1 MRNGFDFN
9 IDRIQKLSQMKRL
22 LDSSSQE
29 DVALIRQLEREFEA
43 GGGRQTLSK
52 KNLAKVYGRAQAH
65 SSQTFKPPT
74 TAAPRKQNYM
84 KSFTDESMG
93 PAAAA
98 EADF

>member
-9 IDRIQKLSQMKRL
+9 IDRIHKLSQMKRL

-65 SSQTFKPPT
+65 SSQTYKPST
-74 TAAPRKQNYM
+74 TAQPIKQNYM

-93 PAAAA
+93 PAAA